1 MNENELLEIIKREI
15 EKYYSK
21 ETVKKNKKAIGF
33 AGNDVILRTELE
45 KNFDIKEEA
54 EKIVVS
60 EISLKD
66 LAEISQGI
74 YSSDE
79 SRKLLYSLL
88 EGKELIFS
96 EEGIEWRKFI
106 SAPLKLQEKYKEYE
120 KNLEECG
127 VKILKR
133 MEIKEYLKDRKNC
146 FTGKLL
152 DLKTLKNNF
161 NKNNNAIEVSAETTI
176 TELAKE
182 YAAVNN
188 IKITKR

>member
-21 ETVKKNKKAIGF
+21 KAEKEIKTAIGF
-33 AGNDVILRTELE
+33 IGNDSILRGELE
-45 KNFDIKEEA
+45 KSFNIREEA

-60 EISLKD
+60 EITLKN

-74 YSSDE
+74 YSADE
-79 SRKLLYSLL
+79 SRKLLYHLL
-88 EGKELIFS
+88 EGKELIVA
-96 EEGIEWRKFI
+96 EEGIEWRKF
-106 SAPLKLQEKYKEYE
+106 SAAPLKLQKKYKEYE
-120 KNLEECG
+120 KSLEEYG

-133 MEIKEYLKDRKNC
+133 MEIREYLQERKNY

-152 DLKTLKNNF
+152 DLKALKSNL
-161 NKNNNAIEVSAETTI
+161 NKNTIEVSRETTI

>member
-1 MNENELLEIIKREI
+1 MNEQELLEIIKREI

-21 ETVKKNKKAIGF
+21 EIVKSSKKAVGF
-33 AGNDVILRTELE
+33 AGNDTILKCELE
-45 KNFDIKEEA
+45 KNFDIREEA

-74 YSSDE
+74 YSGDE

-88 EGKELIFS
+88 EGKELILA
-96 EEGIEWRKFI
+96 EEGIEWRKFT
-106 SAPLKLQEKYKEYE
+106 SAPLKLQEKYRSYE
-120 KNLEECG
+120 KSLEGYG

-133 MEIKEYLKDRKNC
+133 MEIREYLEERKNC

-152 DLKTLKNNF
+152 DLRTLKNSF
-161 NKNNNAIEVSAETTI
+161 NKNDNMIEVSEETTI

>member
-15 EKYYSK
+15 AKYYYK
-21 ETVKKNKKAIGF
+21 ETVKETKEAVGF
-33 AGNDVILRTELE
+33 AGNDIILRNELE
-45 KNFDIKEEA
+45 KNFNIKEEA

-88 EGKELIFS
+88 EGKELILA
-96 EEGIEWRKFI
+96 EEGIEWRKFV
-106 SAPLKLQEKYKEYE
+106 SVPLKLQEKYKEYE
-120 KNLEECG
+120 KTLEDYG

-133 MEIKEYLKDRKNC
+133 MEIREYLENRRSC

-161 NKNNNAIEVSAETTI
+161 NKSDNTIEVSAETTI

-188 IKITKR
+188 IKIIKR